1 MRDTVAGLVAVLLVF
16 LALSL
21 ATTLQYYRRR
31 RERARDSERALG
43 PPQTGADCDDG
54 DHRRSARP
62 VRARAA
68 CSPSA
73 CSIALPLPDELCAT
87 ARMADA
93 RNRLGDQSFPLVGR
107 TGFAIMTRL
116 RSFKAISFDDGF
128 EIHFASAPIG
138 SEPSRC

>member
-1 MRDTVAGLVAVLLVF
+1 LLPAIGSWLMSCWVSVLRSLPRPVEVTIF
-16 LALSL
+16 L
-21 ATTLQYYRRR
+21 YPK
-31 RERARDSERALG
+31 RDSERALG